1 MNTIIFSISLVFQL
15 SGAILLILNFFSNTK
30 RNITCQYFSFEG
42 LAKPLD
48 KNMDKIRILDTA
60 RLASILQNI
69 FLNRVAFVY
78 LLIGYAFTVIGNN
91 ESNNKYLLA
100 LIIITI
106 SIIVSIITYKIIE
119 SLANIKSKSTKYTD
133 IKQKDMFI
141 NALVSVPKEEKSNTF
156 VKK

>member
-1 MNTIIFSISLVFQL
+1 MKKQRKSATNS
-15 SGAILLILNFFSNTK
+15 K
-30 RNITCQYFSFEG
+30 KNIDVDRKGQYFSFEG

-78 LLIGYAFTVIGNN
+78 LLIGYAVTVIGNN

-119 SLANIKSKSTKYTD
+119 KLANIKSKSTKYTD

-141 NALVSVPKEEKSNTF
+141 NALVSVPPKEEKSNTF
-156 VKK
+156 IKK